1 MHAVGQCRVGK
12 AGQQR
17 IPVGR
22 HIWPAQLRA
31 DIQGDEVMHKLPH
44 RVLGYALVNCAQ
56 PENRAQAGQ
65 CGMAGVEQAQLGL
78 FKRGHVIDHRDANR

>member
-1 MHAVGQCRVGK
+1 
-12 AGQQR
+12 
-17 IPVGR
+17 
-22 HIWPAQLRA
+22 
-31 DIQGDEVMHKLPH
+31 MHKLPH